1 MTAQS
6 LDIQVRDTFG
16 TGNARAVR
24 RAGMVPGVI
33 YGNKKEPAHFNIE
46 ERLLVKHMKERGF
59 FSHLF
64 DVTLD
69 GTKQQVLVRDVQLHP
84 VSDRP
89 LSLDLMRV
97 SKSSKITVDVPLSFV
112 NEEDCIGLRDGG
124 VLNALRHSL
133 PLICSPGSIPE
144 SIEID
149 LSTLN
154 IGDAV
159 YLENV
164 KLPEGVQV
172 AHPEKIETILTIAQP
187 KVVVE
192 EETGAPEDAF
202 PAEDE
207 ASTEEG
213 SEESS
218 EETEA

>member
-6 LDIQVRDTFG
+6 LEIQVRDTFG
-16 TGNARAVR
+16 TGNARAAR
-24 RAGMVPGVI
+24 RAGMVPGVV
-33 YGNKKEPAHFNIE
+33 YGNKKDPMHFNIE

-89 LSLDLMRV
+89 LSLDLLRV

-112 NEEDCIGLRDGG
+112 GEEDCIGLRDGG
-124 VLNALRHSL
+124 ILNALRHSL
-133 PLICSPGSIPE
+133 PLICSPGSIPA

-164 KLPEGVQV
+164 KLPAGVQV

-187 KVVVE
+187 KAEVE
-192 EETGAPEDAF
+192 EETGAPADAF
-202 PAEDE
+202 PEED
-207 ASTEEG
+207 ASAEEG
-213 SEESS
+213 SEEST
-218 EETEA
+218 EESDA

>member
-6 LDIQVRDTFG
+6 LEIKVRDTFG
-16 TGNARAVR
+16 TGNARAAR
-24 RAGMVPGVI
+24 RAGMVPGVV

-69 GTKQQVLVRDVQLHP
+69 GAKQQVLVRDVQLHP

-112 NEEDCIGLRDGG
+112 GEEDCIGLRDGG
-124 VLNALRHSL
+124 VLNVLRHSL
-133 PLICSPGSIPE
+133 PIICSPGSIPE
-144 SIEID
+144 AIEID
-149 LSTLN
+149 LFTLN

-164 KLPEGVQV
+164 KLPDGSQV

-187 KVVVE
+187 KAEVE
-192 EETGAPEDAF
+192 EETGAHIDVFPE
-202 PAEDE
+202 EGT
-207 ASTEEG
+207 STEEG

>member
-6 LDIQVRDTFG
+6 LEIQVRDTFG
-16 TGNARAVR
+16 TGNARAAR

-69 GTKQQVLVRDVQLHP
+69 GAKQQVLVRDVQLHP

-97 SKSSKITVDVPLSFV
+97 SKSSKITVDVSLSFI
-112 NEEDCIGLRDGG
+112 NEEASVGLRDGG
-124 VLNALRHSL
+124 ILNVLRHSL

-144 SIEID
+144 TIEID

-154 IGDAV
+154 IGDGV

-164 KLPEGVQV
+164 ILPEGVQV

-187 KVVVE
+187 KAEVE
-192 EETGAPEDAF
+192 EETGAHVDVFPEEDAS
-202 PAEDE
+202 AEE
-207 ASTEEG
+207 GAAESTEE
-213 SEESS
+213 SD
-218 EETEA
+218 A

>member
-6 LDIQVRDTFG
+6 LEIQVRDTFG
-16 TGNARAVR
+16 TGNARAAR
-24 RAGMVPGVI
+24 RAGMVPGVV

-69 GTKQQVLVRDVQLHP
+69 GAKQQVLVRDVQLHP

-97 SKSSKITVDVPLSFV
+97 SKSSKITVDVSLSFI
-112 NEEDCIGLRDGG
+112 NEEASVGLRDGG
-124 VLNALRHSL
+124 ILNVLRHSL

-144 SIEID
+144 AIEID

-154 IGDAV
+154 IGDAL

-164 KLPEGVQV
+164 ILPEGVQV

-187 KVVVE
+187 KAEVE
-192 EETGAPEDAF
+192 EETGAHVDVFPEEDAS
-202 PAEDE
+202 AEEGAAD
-207 ASTEEG
+207 STEE
-213 SEESS
+213 SD
-218 EETEA
+218 A